1 MKIKKDELKDLQ
13 DKVSNINQAKLRLG
27 TLETQKVVI
36 AQAIINLQ
44 RQLEEFHQKMV
55 IAQAIVNLQR
65 QLEEFHKKLDVLYGN
80 GDKIS
85 VDVTTGQYKKLEND
99 EADKKN

>member
-27 TLETQKVVI
+27 TLETQK
-36 AQAIINLQ
+36 
-44 RQLEEFHQKMV
+44 MV

-80 GDKIS
+80 GNKIS

>member
-1 MKIKKDELKDLQ
+1 MKIKKDELKELQ
-13 DKVSNINQAKLRLG
+13 DRVSNINQDKLRLS
-27 TLETQKVVI
+27 TLET
-36 AQAIINLQ
+36 
-44 RQLEEFHQKMV
+44 QKMV

>member
-27 TLETQKVVI
+27 TLETQKI
-36 AQAIINLQ
+36 
-44 RQLEEFHQKMV
+44 V

-65 QLEEFHKKLDVLYGN
+65 QLEEFHQKMDVLYGN
-80 GDKIS
+80 GDKLNIDVNTGEYQKIQ
-85 VDVTTGQYKKLEND
+85 VDETN
-99 EADKKN
+99 KKN

>member
-13 DKVSNINQAKLRLG
+13 TKVSNINQAKLRLG

-44 RQLEEFHQKMV
+44 RQLEEFHQKM
-55 IAQAIVNLQR
+55 
-65 QLEEFHKKLDVLYGN
+65 DVLYGN
-80 GDKIS
+80 GDKLNIDVNTGEYQKIQ
-85 VDVTTGQYKKLEND
+85 VDETN
-99 EADKKN
+99 KKN

>member
-13 DKVSNINQAKLRLG
+13 TKVSNINQAKLRLG

-44 RQLEEFHQKMV
+44 RQLEEFHQKM
-55 IAQAIVNLQR
+55 
-65 QLEEFHKKLDVLYGN
+65 DVLYGN
-80 GDKIS
+80 GDKLNI
-85 VDVTTGQYKKLEND
+85 DVNSGEYQKI
-99 EADKKN
+99 EADETNKKN

>member
-27 TLETQKVVI
+27 TLETQKIVI

-44 RQLEEFHQKMV
+44 RQLEEFHQKM
-55 IAQAIVNLQR
+55 
-65 QLEEFHKKLDVLYGN
+65 DVLYGN
-80 GDKIS
+80 GDKLNIDVNTGEYQKIK
-85 VDVTTGQYKKLEND
+85 VDETN
-99 EADKKN
+99 KKN

>member
-13 DKVSNINQAKLRLG
+13 SKVSNINQAKLRLG

-44 RQLEEFHQKMV
+44 RQLEEFHQKM
-55 IAQAIVNLQR
+55 
-65 QLEEFHKKLDVLYGN
+65 DVLYGN
-80 GDKIS
+80 GDKLNI
-85 VDVTTGQYKKLEND
+85 DVNSGEYQKI
-99 EADKKN
+99 EADETNKKN

>member
-44 RQLEEFHQKMV
+44 RQLEEFHQKM
-55 IAQAIVNLQR
+55 
-65 QLEEFHKKLDVLYGN
+65 DVLYGN
-80 GDKIS
+80 GDKLNI
-85 VDVTTGQYKKLEND
+85 DVNTGEYQKIQ
-99 EADKKN
+99 

>member
-1 MKIKKDELKDLQ
+1 MKIKKDELKELQ
-13 DKVSNINQAKLRLG
+13 DRVSNINQAKLRLG
-27 TLETQKVVI
+27 TLETQKIVI
-36 AQAIINLQ
+36 G
-44 RQLEEFHQKMV
+44 
-55 IAQAIVNLQR
+55 QAIVNLQR

>member
-1 MKIKKDELKDLQ
+1 MKIKKEELKELQ
-13 DKVSNINQAKLRLG
+13 DRVSNINQAKLRLG
-27 TLETQKVVI
+27 TLET
-36 AQAIINLQ
+36 
-44 RQLEEFHQKMV
+44 QKMV

>member
-1 MKIKKDELKDLQ
+1 MKIKKDELKELQ
-13 DKVSNINQAKLRLG
+13 DRVSNINQAKLRLG
-27 TLETQKVVI
+27 TLET
-36 AQAIINLQ
+36 
-44 RQLEEFHQKMV
+44 QKMV

-80 GDKIS
+80 GNKIS

>member
-27 TLETQKVVI
+27 TLETQKIVI

-44 RQLEEFHQKMV
+44 RQLEADGDAYAGGHLV
-55 IAQAIVNLQR
+55 
-65 QLEEFHKKLDVLYGN
+65 KL
-80 GDKIS
+80 
-85 VDVTTGQYKKLEND
+85 VDVG
-99 EADKKN
+99 

>member
-1 MKIKKDELKDLQ
+1 KIKFNTMKIKKDELKELQ
-13 DKVSNINQAKLRLG
+13 DRVSNINQAKLRLG
-27 TLETQKVVI
+27 TLET
-36 AQAIINLQ
+36 
-44 RQLEEFHQKMV
+44 QKMV

>member
-1 MKIKKDELKDLQ
+1 
-13 DKVSNINQAKLRLG
+13 
-27 TLETQKVVI
+27 
-36 AQAIINLQ
+36 
-44 RQLEEFHQKMV
+44 MV

>member
-27 TLETQKVVI
+27 TLETQKI
-36 AQAIINLQ
+36 
-44 RQLEEFHQKMV
+44 V

-65 QLEEFHKKLDVLYGN
+65 QLEEFHQKMDVVYGN
-80 GDKIS
+80 GDKLNIDVNTGEYQKIQ
-85 VDVTTGQYKKLEND
+85 VDETN
-99 EADKKN
+99 KKN

>member
-1 MKIKKDELKDLQ
+1 MKIKKDELKELQ
-13 DKVSNINQAKLRLG
+13 DRVSNINQAKLRLG
-27 TLETQKVVI
+27 TLET
-36 AQAIINLQ
+36 
-44 RQLEEFHQKMV
+44 QKMV

-99 EADKKN
+99 EAETKN

>member
-44 RQLEEFHQKMV
+44 RQLEEFHQKM
-55 IAQAIVNLQR
+55 
-65 QLEEFHKKLDVLYGN
+65 DVLYGN
-80 GDKIS
+80 GDKLNIDVNTGEYQKIQ
-85 VDVTTGQYKKLEND
+85 VDETN
-99 EADKKN
+99 KKN